1 MNNISK
7 IAVIGGTGK
16 AGRYLVKELLS
27 RGYHLKLLLRFP
39 EDFQIKDPKIELVK
53 GDARDARAVRSL
65 LEGCEAIISAVGQP
79 KGEESIFSQA
89 TKNIVAAMSI
99 YGIRRYVV
107 LTGLNVDTPFDRKN
121 EKAKAATEWMRANYP
136 KTTMDKQVEY
146 EFLSKS
152 DVDWTLVRLPMIALT
167 DERRELKVSLE
178 DCPGDG
184 ISAADLAAFLADQL
198 RDEAFVHEAPFVAS
212 L

>member
-39 EDFQIKDPKIELVK
+39 ENLQIEDPKIELLK
-53 GDARDARAVRSL
+53 GDARDVEAIRSL
-65 LEGCEAIISAVGQP
+65 LNGCQAIISAVGQP
-79 KGEESIFSQA
+79 KGEDSIFSEA
-89 TKNIVAAMSI
+89 SKHIVAAMTT

-107 LTGLNVDTPFDRKN
+107 LTGLNVDTPFDKKN
-121 EKAKAATEWMRANYP
+121 EKVAMATEWMRANYP
-136 KTTMDKQVEY
+136 KTTADKQVEY
-146 EFLSKS
+146 EFLTKS
-152 DVDWTLVRLPMIALT
+152 AVDWTLVRLPMIELT
-167 DERRELKVSLE
+167 DERRGVNVCLE

-184 ISAADLAAFLADQL
+184 ISATDLAHFVADQL
-198 RDEAFVHEAPFVAS
+198 TDDAFVGQAPFIAS
-212 L
+212 N

>member
-1 MNNISK
+1 MNNTSK

-16 AGRYLVKELLS
+16 AGRFIVKELLS
-27 RGYHLKLLLRFP
+27 RGYQLKLLLRFP
-39 EDFQIKDPKIELVK
+39 ENFQIEDPKIELLK
-53 GDARDARAVRSL
+53 GDARDAGAVQSL

-99 YGIRRYVV
+99 YGVRRYVV

-121 EKAKAATEWMRANYP
+121 EKAKAATDWMRANYP

-146 EFLSKS
+146 EFFTKS
-152 DVDWTLVRLPMIALT
+152 DVDWTLVRLPMIELT
-167 DERRELKVSLE
+167 HERRGVKVSLE
-178 DCPGDG
+178 DCRGDG
-184 ISAADLAAFLADQL
+184 ISAADLAYFVADQL
-198 RDEAFVHEAPFVAS
+198 TDAAFVGKAPFIAS
-212 L
+212 V

>member
-16 AGRYLVKELLS
+16 AGRYIVKELLS
-27 RGYHLKLLLRFP
+27 RGYRLKLLLRFP
-39 EDFQIKDPKIELVK
+39 ENFHLKDPGIELLK
-53 GDARDARAVRSL
+53 GDARDAEAIRSL
-65 LEGCEAIISAVGQP
+65 LDGCQAIISAVGQP
-79 KGEESIFSQA
+79 RGEESIFSEA
-89 TKNIVAAMSI
+89 SKHVVAAMTT

-107 LTGLNVDTPFDRKN
+107 LTGLNVGTPFDRKN
-121 EKAKAATEWMRANYP
+121 EKVKAATEWMRDNYP

-152 DVDWTLVRLPMIALT
+152 DVDWTLVRLPMIQLT
-167 DERRELKVSLE
+167 DERRGVKASLE

-184 ISAADLAAFLADQL
+184 ISAADLAYFVADQL
-198 RDEAFVHEAPFVAS
+198 TDDAFFGKAPFIAS
-212 L
+212 I